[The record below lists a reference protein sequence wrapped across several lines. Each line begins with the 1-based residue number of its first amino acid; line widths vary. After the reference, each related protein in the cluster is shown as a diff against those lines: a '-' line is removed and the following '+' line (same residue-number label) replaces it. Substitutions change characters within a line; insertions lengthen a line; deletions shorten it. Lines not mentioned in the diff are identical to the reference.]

1 MSGTL
6 RISARSDYAVRA
18 AIELAVAHGG
28 GKVLKGESIGEAQAI
43 PRKFLEHILCELK
56 QAGIVHA
63 QRGLGSWL
71 AREPDEIT
79 VADVLRA
86 VEGPLASVRGMAP
99 EDIGYAGH
107 AAPLHE
113 VWIAVRSA
121 LRDVVE
127 HVTLADLAAGRV
139 PQEVRRFS
147 FLPGARRRRQA
158 DAARR

>member
-18 AIELAVAHGG
+18 AIELAVAHETGR
-28 GKVLKGESIGEAQAI
+28 VLVTEAIGEAQAI
-43 PRKFLEHILCELK
+43 PRKFLEQILTELK

-63 QRGLGSWL
+63 QRGVGHWL
-71 AREPDEIT
+71 AKRPDQIT

-86 VEGPLASVRGMAP
+86 VEGPLASVRGLPP
-99 EDIGYAGH
+99 EDIGYAGN
-107 AAPLHE
+107 AEPLHE

-127 HVTLADLAAGRV
+127 HVTLADLARGSLPEPINALADD
-139 PQEVRRFS
+139 PDAWERR
-147 FLPGARRRRQA
+147 
-158 DAARR
+158 

>member
-18 AIELAVAHGG
+18 AIELAVAHETGR
-28 GKVLKGESIGEAQAI
+28 VLVTEAIGEAQAI
-43 PRKFLEHILCELK
+43 PRKFLEQILTELK

-63 QRGLGSWL
+63 QRGVGHWL
-71 AREPDEIT
+71 AKRPDQIT

-86 VEGPLASVRGMAP
+86 VEGPLASVRGLPP
-99 EDIGYAGH
+99 EDIGYAGN
-107 AAPLHE
+107 AEPLHE

-127 HVTLADLAAGRV
+127 HVTLADLAAGQMPR
-139 PQEVRRFS
+139 EVRRFS
-147 FLPGARRRRQA
+147 FLPGARRRRQPA
-158 DAARR
+158 GR